1 MLVIHKKEGNLVNMQ
16 NIQLDSLNYFINRI
30 RTCLPSYV
38 YDFEELN
45 QYKLNTFESI
55 DYFFS
60 ASLNQ
65 NIIWFRRFFP
75 EFDSEPTE
83 QQIDEFLMLI
93 QLFGEFNAMQ
103 SRKQNFKDVW

>member
-1 MLVIHKKEGNLVNMQ
+1 MQ

-30 RTCLPSYV
+30 RKCLPSYV

-45 QYKLNTFESI
+45 QYKLNTLESI

-60 ASLNQ
+60 ASLKQ
-65 NIIWFRRFFP
+65 NIIWFRRFFS

-103 SRKQNFKDVW
+103 SREQNFKDVL

>member
-75 EFDSEPTE
+75 G
-83 QQIDEFLMLI
+83 LI
-93 QLFGEFNAMQ
+93 RNP
-103 SRKQNFKDVW
+103 QNSK